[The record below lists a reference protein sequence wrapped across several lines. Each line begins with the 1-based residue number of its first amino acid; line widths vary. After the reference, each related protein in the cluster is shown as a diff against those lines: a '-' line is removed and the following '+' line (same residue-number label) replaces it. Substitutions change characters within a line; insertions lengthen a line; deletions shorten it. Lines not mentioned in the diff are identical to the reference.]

1 MSKTLFLDYEI
12 KPISFEVI
20 NPEFTKMR
28 CWIMALG
35 KNRNYSYFTKESVE
49 SALPSLYNIPVVAH
63 IKKRS
68 DGGWYVGSHDRQ
80 IVIDDDGITVNDLT
94 LPFGLV
100 PESCNPTFEE
110 VIESDGTKVTYLV
123 ADILLWTGRY
133 PDILDAKSQTDN
145 QTYYNQSMEISVS
158 AWQELQ
164 EDKKYSDITQFN
176 FSALCLLGRDLENP
190 EYHSEPC
197 FPSARVEPYQYSFGD
212 KFKFELS
219 LMIKELNKF
228 NFNNDNHLNKEKEDK
243 ILNEKLELLAK
254 YNLTIEQLNFSIEDF
269 ALEDLEKKLKEF
281 SVKSEEVPDTKT
293 SFSATYNQKRE
304 AIRNALDS
312 VYVKNEDGDIVES
325 TYYYLMDFSDEYVF
339 VEKDHWT
346 EDGNFEETHGRLPY
360 SFDEATM
367 TATITG
373 EWVDMFLMWLTA
385 DEKQSLETMRNEF
398 ETIKSDFDA
407 YKETYKTSEIDVED
421 LRKFKADVIAE
432 KRKQDEEAIFSMKEF
447 KDIVN
452 NKDFKALKEKAGD
465 YDLDTLTE
473 KCFSILGKTSVNF
486 SVNTPVKKETVKVN
500 IDVVNPDADDS
511 YGGLFA
517 MYSNKNK

>member
-1 MSKTLFLDYEI
+1 MDKTLFLDYKI

-80 IVIDDDGITVNDLT
+80 IVIDDDGIAVNDLT

-100 PESCNPTFEE
+100 PESCNPVFEE
-110 VIESDGTKVTYLV
+110 VVESDGSRVTYLV

-133 PDILDAKSQTDN
+133 PDILDAKSQTDE
-145 QTYYNQSMEISVS
+145 QIYYNQSMEISVS
-158 AWQELQ
+158 AWQELN

-212 KFKFELS
+212 KFKSELS
-219 LMIKELNKF
+219 LMIKELSKF
-228 NFNNDNHLNKEKEDK
+228 DFSKDNYSNKEKEDK

-254 YNLTIEQLNFSIEDF
+254 YNLTVEQLDFSIEDF
-269 ALEDLEKKLKEF
+269 SLEDLEVKLKEF
-281 SVKSEEVPDTKT
+281 SVKPEEVPNTKT

-325 TYYYLMDFSDEYVF
+325 IYYYLMDFSDEYAF

-360 SFDEATM
+360 SFDETTM

-373 EWVDMFLMWLTA
+373 DWEDMFLMWLTA
-385 DEKQSLETMRNEF
+385 DEKQSLESMRNEF

-407 YKETYKTSEIDVED
+407 YKETYKTSENDVED
-421 LRKFKADVIAE
+421 LRKFKAEIVAE
-432 KRKQDEEAIFSMKEF
+432 KRKQDEDAIFSMEVF
-447 KDIVN
+447 KNIVDTE
-452 NKDFKALKEKAGD
+452 DFKALKEKAGD

-473 KCFSILGKTSVNF
+473 KCFSILGKSTVNF
-486 SVNTPVKKETVKVN
+486 AVNTPVKKETVKIN
-500 IDVVNPDADDS
+500 IDVVNSEADDP